1 MWSPNRRQVRGH
13 PGQSACGR
21 TLSSILPHVFSPRH
35 PQGLVFGRG
44 ADWLPQE
51 PIVGTG
57 VSEIPLQQLNV
68 DCSLV
73 QRGKNMLTYTKVLAT
88 RTRASSTYRYTLYMS
103 CISSDTI
110 RDTHPLAL
118 TCEANVL
125 VFYSLHVEPD
135 GGNSRHHLPELEL
148 VQDSGFTGR
157 VQTHLFSASCHNKSK
172 SKSQNSSKRPTGRQK
187 QVCKWWNGRYRTQLT
202 RVLCMHTDIT
212 PNGSQ
217 SQQEFKTRHDGRMT
231 KGRSGIGI
239 AESYANNMNVFTIY
253 TDEMHRTKKK
263 NVRTSL
269 RNHVLP
275 VCTYQVPGTKT
286 ADGAYYDAESKQPQV
301 TSRTQAS
308 GDA

>member
-1 MWSPNRRQVRGH
+1 M
-13 PGQSACGR
+13 
-21 TLSSILPHVFSPRH
+21 
-35 PQGLVFGRG
+35 
-44 ADWLPQE
+44 
-51 PIVGTG
+51 GTG

-217 SQQEFKTRHDGRMT
+217 SQQQFKTRNWEVEWQVSYSTNACIMYAYGHHT
-231 KGRSGIGI
+231 KWKPITAGIQN
-239 AESYANNMNVFTIY
+239 ETRWQ
-253 TDEMHRTKKK
+253 DDKR
-263 NVRTSL
+263 
-269 RNHVLP
+269 
-275 VCTYQVPGTKT
+275 QVWNWNCRIIC
-286 ADGAYYDAESKQPQV
+286 E
-301 TSRTQAS
+301 
-308 GDA
+308 